1 MITLRIVLL
10 ASALALG
17 AGQAT
22 TPPSPKPAPSTRPP
36 SAIKPAEASVIGTI
50 DRFDEAAR
58 RLELQTKDGHIT
70 FVLATDAIVRLGP
83 KKLTAAELASHKG
96 RRAKVR
102 YTQAQGTRTAHW
114 VVISS
119 EAPKIASAF

>member
-1 MITLRIVLL
+1 MITVRILIV
-10 ASALALG
+10 AVALAIG
-17 AGQAT
+17 TGQSAR
-22 TPPSPKPAPSTRPP
+22 PPAKPAPSPRPP
-36 SAIKPAEASVIGTI
+36 SANKPAEASVIGTI
-50 DRFDEAAR
+50 DRFDESAR
-58 RLELQTKDGHIT
+58 RLELQTKDGHVT
-70 FVLATDAIVRLGP
+70 FVLAADAIVRLGP
-83 KKLTAAELASHKG
+83 KKLSASELASHKG